1 MTIHKLDVTLPAVSV
16 FVVSVGPYLKIQ
28 DFSLAFT
35 WPHPFC
41 VTNKMQ
47 SCCVLWQA
55 FNKNFFPLRGKM
67 PSCWEAVDD
76 VPKALVINNSFQSL
90 NPTMAN
96 DQYRSR

>member
-1 MTIHKLDVTLPAVSV
+1 
-16 FVVSVGPYLKIQ
+16 
-28 DFSLAFT
+28 
-35 WPHPFC
+35 
-41 VTNKMQ
+41 
-47 SCCVLWQA
+47 
-55 FNKNFFPLRGKM
+55 M